1 MRTDFNLDYEIEKY
15 LDEQVDEYVPFRKF
29 LKKKGITL
37 AEARQCVT
45 EFRNEF
51 KRLLSEYSI
60 GINNLVTTCY
70 DLTKLITQQPDNPD
84 LQYLYLCIM
93 TDSGVLNMNNDATE
107 EQVIRNY
114 LRQAESIRELSGF
127 FKIQYEDNRK
137 LHELRRYLKE
147 PIAMKNIDCS
157 DELDFLYE
165 LTIQHT
171 FLRESM
177 ENPIYRDN
185 LDGLITYINSD
196 KRLQSVKPYIIFAV
210 LSRKHGMMQNRE
222 NFMPNIRNV
231 FRYQSYNIL
240 SDNGKNF
247 NNYQSYLELYDNLHS
262 FYMDDKITDT
272 GMCDFCFANLSP
284 LSEWYYMNC
293 EPNEDIPMNLKIKI
307 MSMMPDSF
315 PMIMSYDDYGKLD
328 EYEIQLYGDA
338 EEKLKNK
345 MLDVVNQFLKI

>member
-1 MRTDFNLDYEIEKY
+1 
-15 LDEQVDEYVPFRKF
+15 
-29 LKKKGITL
+29 
-37 AEARQCVT
+37 
-45 EFRNEF
+45 
-51 KRLLSEYSI
+51 
-60 GINNLVTTCY
+60 
-70 DLTKLITQQPDNPD
+70 
-84 LQYLYLCIM
+84 M

-114 LRQAESIRELSGF
+114 LRQADSIRELSGF
-127 FKIQYEDNRK
+127 FKIQYENNRK

-185 LDGLITYINSD
+185 LDGLIIYINSD

-222 NFMPNIRNV
+222 NFMPNIQNI

-293 EPNEDIPMNLKIKI
+293 EPNEDIPMNLKVKI